1 MLQLVCDA
9 LSLTSAGKLRAI
21 GDKYMLF
28 LLSNAGIRAPSLI
41 QGTGTLYWQ
50 ATCKT
55 HNKTQLWCVSHPVQ
69 MLPQSTKRSVCV
81 HHNLCQH
88 RSQSCSLTYT
98 MCRSVPILKRKR
110 PPFIHRADNKISLI
124 SKLTCACLF

>member
-9 LSLTSAGKLRAI
+9 LSLISASKLRAI
-21 GDKYMLF
+21 GEKYMLF
-28 LLSNAGIRAPSLI
+28 LLSNAGIRALSLI
-41 QGTGTLYWQ
+41 QGTLYWQ

-55 HNKTQLWCVSHPVQ
+55 DNKTQIWCVSHPVQ

-88 RSQSCSLTYT
+88 RSQSRSLTYT

-124 SKLTCACLF
+124 SKLTCAVLF